1 MRNSERKPKASVSAI
16 WTEAVMD
23 EEPVRVSI
31 VNGVARVRIWEFDIH
46 VPGNFDGDVDEVV
59 AAYKRQEEE
68 MEEKI
73 ANFNANPEPP
83 PLEPPE
89 GWVPFSDQDIQDFVV
104 IPCDVIPLN
113 RGDRN
118 D

>member
-1 MRNSERKPKASVSAI
+1 MGDTEPKSKASVSAI
-16 WTEAVMD
+16 WTDAVLD
-23 EEPVRVSI
+23 GEPVRISI
-31 VNGVARVRIWEFDIH
+31 VNGIARVRICEFDIH

-68 MEEKI
+68 MDVKI
-73 ANFNANPEPP
+73 ANFHDNPEPP
-83 PLEPPE
+83 PWEPPE
-89 GWVPFSDQDIQDFVV
+89 GWVPFTDQDIQELVE
-104 IPCDVIPLN
+104 IPCDVIPLR